1 MKGCYELHRKE
12 DTSYLEEQK
21 LEEDFVPI
29 FHPYDRQ

>member
-1 MKGCYELHRKE
+1 MSSTGKK